1 MEETRSKTTEVAEE
15 EVAATAVVALVMEC
29 LSPTSAKELE
39 SMRVVPVRVM
49 ALVLVP
55 MTEVDEWEMAESA
68 GELAVSR

>member
-1 MEETRSKTTEVAEE
+1 MEETRSKTTEMAEE
-15 EVAATAVVALVMEC
+15 EVAVMAVVTLVMEC

-39 SMRVVPVRVM
+39 SMRVVPVKVM

-55 MTEVDEWEMAESA
+55 LTVVDEWEIAESA